1 MRPGSYALAPPRLVC
16 PSWQG
21 RLLELFKK
29 DSPTAKLLPS
39 SFPST
44 HIRRSMDGPSS
55 VPPTPERDPG
65 ATPNIPSL
73 HNLDKS
79 SLAFVINH
87 VFLPPKLPSESDCT
101 PKHGVSLIRV
111 FKDCAETFA
120 RRFEPQSNSRTAW
133 DATSR
138 MLASME
144 LLHGGG
150 IIEEGPVNR
159 QIAEMKVGGE
169 QSGLT
174 ISRSG

>member
-29 DSPTAKLLPS
+29 DPPTAKFLPS

-55 VPPTPERDPG
+55 VPP
-65 ATPNIPSL
+65 APNIPSL

-101 PKHGVSLIRV
+101 PKHEVSLIRV
-111 FKDCAETFA
+111 FKNCAETFA

-174 ISRSG
+174 ISRLG